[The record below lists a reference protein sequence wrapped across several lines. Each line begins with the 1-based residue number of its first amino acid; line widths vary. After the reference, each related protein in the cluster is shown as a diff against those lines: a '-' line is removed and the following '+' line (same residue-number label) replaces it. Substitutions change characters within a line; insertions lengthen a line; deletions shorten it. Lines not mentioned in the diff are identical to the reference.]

1 MKDLIKRLQA
11 NDFASLQNEIEDL
24 AAKKIVAKIRE
35 KKEEIKE
42 KMNSAKKSKKG

>member
-11 NDFASLQNEIEDL
+11 NEYATLQSDIEDL

-42 KMNSAKKSKKG
+42 KMNSKKSKRG